1 MIAKVVHGYR
11 PAGLIKYLFGPGK
24 FEEHE
29 NPRVVASWDGA
40 PWLHHPDKLPAV
52 KLDGEVLEPG
62 EFDFDLG
69 PLTQTMQ
76 ELAEHAGLPLSNPP
90 GITPQWEERV
100 RAGGALPPDA
110 PSWVKHYKYDA
121 KKKAVVLRQGYVW
134 HCPVRLHADDP
145 TLTDKQW
152 EQIAERLMKASGIH
166 EKGARWIAVRH
177 ADDHIHLMATL
188 VSERTGKRIYPYRD
202 YPKLREECRKIEREF
217 GLVATAGADKTAL
230 QVPTRREKGK
240 AERKG
245 WAVTAREE
253 LRRVVSQCAAS
264 ASNGEEFLR
273 ELRREGLNPKT
284 TVGADGEIRGYT
296 VSLPGDVTADGKPV
310 SYSGTK
316 LAADLTWPKLKTRWA
331 STPAVEPIARAEDGR
346 ASGGDRQDALEHAA
360 AVVERATAQVRD
372 GSEDVDGIAHAAG
385 EVLAAMT
392 RGREGRE
399 PGPLTEISER
409 YDRAARTPHRVL
421 PERMGP
427 VARDLRQA
435 SRRIAAVGALSGRG
449 KEKFA
454 GFALLLALAG
464 LVAEIAAWQQMRGR
478 VHQADAARR
487 AAGALP
493 GLAQPAG
500 AGRRPAAARP
510 VTPPAAGGAR
520 RERPVVRRDVAGPS
534 ESPRRRGKGPG

>member
-11 PAGLIKYLFGPGK
+11 PAGLIRYLLGPGK
-24 FEEHE
+24 HEEHV
-29 NPRVVASWDGA
+29 NPRVIASWDGA
-40 PWLHHPDKLPAV
+40 PWLHHPDKAPAV
-52 KLDGEVLEPG
+52 ELDGEIVDPG
-62 EFDFDLG
+62 EFGFDLG
-69 PLTQTMQ
+69 PLTRTMQ

-90 GITPQWEERV
+90 AITPQWEERV

-110 PSWVKHYKYDA
+110 PSWVRQYKYDE

-134 HCPVRLHADDP
+134 HCPVRLHPDDP
-145 TLTDKQW
+145 TLTDTQW
-152 EQIAERLMKASGIH
+152 EQIAERLMKATGIH
-166 EKGARWIAVRH
+166 QAGARWIAVRH

-188 VSERTGKRIYPYRD
+188 VSERTGKRVYPYRD
-202 YPKLREECRKIEREF
+202 YPKLREECRKIEREL

-230 QVPTRREKGK
+230 QVPTRCEKGK
-240 AERKG
+240 AERKV
-245 WAVTAREE
+245 WAVTAREQ
-253 LRRVVSQCAAS
+253 LRRVVSQCAAG

-273 ELRREGLNPKT
+273 ELRREGLNPT
-284 TVGADGEIRGYT
+284 TTAGADGEIRGYT
-296 VSLPGDVTADGKPV
+296 VSLPDDVTADGKPV
-310 SYSGTK
+310 RYSGTK
-316 LAADLTWPKLKTRWA
+316 LASDLTWPKLVARWA
-331 STPAVEPIARAEDGR
+331 STPAVEPVARTEDDR
-346 ASGGDRQDALEHAA
+346 VSRSDRQDALERAA
-360 AVVERATAQVRD
+360 AVVERAAVRVRD
-372 GSEDVDGIAHAAG
+372 GGEDVDGIAHAAG
-385 EVLAAMT
+385 EVLAALA

-399 PGPLTEISER
+399 PGPLTEVAER

-449 KEKFA
+449 KEKLA
-454 GFALLLALAG
+454 GLALLLALAG

-500 AGRRPAAARP
+500 GSRRPAAFRP

-520 RERPVVRRDVAGPS
+520 RERPVVRRDVAGPV
-534 ESPRRRGKGPG
+534 ETRRRGKAPG